1 MSAITSFTSN
11 SVLKNC
17 LSGLKAVPVS
27 LLNYEDTLWSKTNAK
42 AAVFLPEFL
51 AKGTGPLVLAASIAS
66 SFWLAHKLQD
76 LKNDP
81 TSATDKFL
89 NGVCK
94 VTSVASFCLGV
105 LLSYGLGKPAFG
117 KYAYL
122 LAGAAGAF
130 AGYHFLIKG
139 GISLKSPPVP
149 SFVALSSKI
158 NRMRLLPHE
167 KFIINGNH
175 LILPPIA
182 LRAFSKIDT
191 IIIEN
196 DKNEVYEVE
205 GKSSEEICQIF
216 NKYFEPY
223 LTEYCLYAI
232 AQVYAFPEDFIKET
246 RLHIINIHH
255 QKVWIKRTNHSITIR
270 HKCCL
275 QVVTNNGIKY
285 FPFQRKYILDSLE
298 IFNHSL
304 SPSHPLTN
312 SSFEDIYFVSCDRLE
327 DAVVYYNYMT

>member
-130 AGYHFLIKG
+130 AGYHFLIKEG
-139 GISLKSPPVP
+139 NYSVQPPVP
-149 SFVALSSKI
+149 SFSFSDKI
-158 NRMRLLPHE
+158 EAMKLMPRQMFLVDGKQLM
-167 KFIINGNH
+167 
-175 LILPPIA
+175 LPPIVF
-182 LRAFSKIDT
+182 RAFSTINT
-191 IIIEN
+191 IIIE
-196 DKNEVYEVE
+196 DEKNEVYELA
-205 GKSSEEICQIF
+205 GKSAVEICQIF
-216 NKYFEPY
+216 SNSMEPY
-223 LTEYCLYAI
+223 LTEYCLYTI
-232 AQVYAFPEDFIKET
+232 AQIYAFSDDFIKET
-246 RLHIINIHH
+246 RLQVDGIYH
-255 QKVWIKRTNHSITIR
+255 QKVWIKRTSHSLTIR
-270 HKCCL
+270 HQCCL
-275 QVVTNNGIKY
+275 RVTDDGVKY
-285 FPFQRKYILDSLE
+285 HPFQRKYTLDSLE
-298 IFNHSL
+298 IYRYSL
-304 SPSHPLTN
+304 LHCPITN
-312 SSFEDIYFVSCDRLE
+312 SRFEDICMVPSDRLE
-327 DAVVYYNYMT
+327 DAVVNYNNMS